1 MENRAKF
8 EREVKKEEEQKA
20 VKVINP
26 SEEELEGLKK
36 IEKAQLDVKLI
47 QKIVRLRGQI
57 ANQEIMI
64 EKMRKENEKIK
75 EKARS
80 IAVNYRD
87 TEYEMALRLS
97 QMDASNGGQ
106 RGLSE
111 MEIDV
116 RSIQNMPMFDIDVDT
131 PCCVCK
137 KMIPK
142 DFIVKSLPFCGH
154 MAHQPCMDSWLSAN
168 RACPEC
174 SIPALGEQNIIS

>member
-1 MENRAKF
+1 M
-8 EREVKKEEEQKA
+8 
-20 VKVINP
+20 
-26 SEEELEGLKK
+26 
-36 IEKAQLDVKLI
+36 
-47 QKIVRLRGQI
+47 RLRGQI

-116 RSIQNMPMFDIDVDT
+116 RSI
-131 PCCVCK
+131 
-137 KMIPK
+137 
-142 DFIVKSLPFCGH
+142 
-154 MAHQPCMDSWLSAN
+154 
-168 RACPEC
+168 
-174 SIPALGEQNIIS
+174 